1 MVPASTATAISM
13 PAPAIIMMVFQG
25 ILAMASFCGASFIS
39 SAITAKMMATSPTST
54 LPAIILITSFPGM
67 KSLSRGKIS
76 TMTIMAI
83 IRVRVVFWTCVNA
96 SGFLNSTPWPMLRL
110 DLNPKR
116 TIVTRITENRTA
128 SRKISISV
136 LNVSIAGRS
145 GLFS

>member
-1 MVPASTATAISM
+1 
-13 PAPAIIMMVFQG
+13 
-25 ILAMASFCGASFIS
+25 
-39 SAITAKMMATSPTST
+39 
-54 LPAIILITSFPGM
+54 
-67 KSLSRGKIS
+67 
-76 TMTIMAI
+76 MTIMAI
-83 IRVRVVFWTCVNA
+83 IRVRVVFWTRVNA